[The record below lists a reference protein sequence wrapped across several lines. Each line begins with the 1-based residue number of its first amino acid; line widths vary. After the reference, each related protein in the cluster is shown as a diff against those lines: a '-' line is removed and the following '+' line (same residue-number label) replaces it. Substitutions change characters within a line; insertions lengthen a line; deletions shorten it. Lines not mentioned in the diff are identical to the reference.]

1 MEIKIFHLEM
11 TDKVVTVPAFP
22 ILFHLHEE
30 VFPVQRGS
38 GDVTVPHI
46 PESVP
51 WARLFS
57 TGSDDETD
65 CRVHIFQKF

>member
-22 ILFHLHEE
+22 ILLHLHEE

-51 WARLFS
+51 WA
-57 TGSDDETD
+57 
-65 CRVHIFQKF
+65 